1 MNAREPV
8 IIQRHQ
14 QEVAEAM
21 SACECQHLSGLAAAE
36 FRRVADGGAASASA
50 RGLTPDKLDELLT
63 LGDQSPWVFHTNFLI
78 LPDSCSVRKLQ

>member
-21 SACECQHLSGLAAAE
+21 SVCEYKHLSGLAAAE
-36 FRRVADGGAASASA
+36 FRWVADGVAASASA
-50 RGLTPDKLDELLT
+50 RGLTPDKLDELLA
-63 LGDQSPWVFHTNFLI
+63 LGE
-78 LPDSCSVRKLQ
+78 